1 MVHQYKENTQM
12 SQLTD
17 KYGDAYILATK
28 LGASN
33 LNAQE
38 DGSHL
43 TISGTLPSKYD
54 VNQVWDKVKEID
66 PALSGGDLTLNLTA
80 ARNDIYGEYEVQ
92 SGDSLSAIA
101 KKVTKGALTYQQIF
115 DANKD
120 QLNDPN
126 QIQPGQ
132 KLKIP
137 NF

>member
-1 MVHQYKENTQM
+1 M

-28 LGASN
+28 LGGTN

-38 DGSHL
+38 DNGHL
-43 TISGTLPSKYD
+43 TISGAMPTKYD

-66 PALSGGDLTLNLTA
+66 PGLTAGDLTINLTA
-80 ARNDIYGEYEVQ
+80 SRNDVYGVYEVR

-101 KKVTKGALTYQQIF
+101 KKITNGALSYQTIF
-115 DANKD
+115 EANTD
-120 QLNDPN
+120 QLKDPDR
-126 QIQPGQ
+126 IQPGQ
-132 KLKIP
+132 KLVIP

>member
-1 MVHQYKENTQM
+1 M

-66 PALSGGDLTLNLTA
+66 PALSGGDLTLNLSA

-115 DANKD
+115 DANKG

>member
-1 MVHQYKENTQM
+1 M

-38 DGSHL
+38 DGGHL